1 MFTNGCENYVF
12 KDYFDLNGHYLH
24 ISLQENQ
31 SIHIVSYNS
40 SLLNGI
46 KYETQ
51 INSEEINKKT
61 ENFSCDKLYN
71 LIIQRIEEKKYIINE
86 DENSINLLLQET
98 SNILGQNKDIAI
110 SIPKNKT
117 HITTDYEKV
126 LSNEVNK
133 LREENKKI
141 INDINDLNNKIKLL
155 TCIKDNNNINISNN
169 NNLRGRHSNLVNNSS
184 NIKQSSSSQIDNKK
198 NSNNIDNKKSSKN
211 NLIKPVKNSSIIQP
225 KGDNN
230 SFNNNLDNIS
240 SNNSNNNNNEKKDVN
255 NSLSISKLCNL
266 NYGNYPLVEISQ
278 NPFNKIVG
286 YGANSYN
293 GLVRNHNEDRLKI
306 ILDYKLN
313 KIVTDSN
320 GKTVNPNISYFA
332 IYDGHG
338 GNGCSNFLQEKL
350 HNYLF
355 SSDYFPLFPL
365 QAIYQAYENAE
376 LNFELIAFDKE
387 NKKLL
392 DKSGSCSLLALII
405 SDLCFIS
412 YLGDSRG
419 IYSFDSGNQLF
430 QVTRDHKPNDKTER
444 TRIEKAGGKI
454 YKDTRLKIDG
464 LKVKVNEKDAPGVKF
479 PYRVS
484 PGNLAVN
491 NIIYIIIIFIL
502 FNIGSKNYWRF
513 RVEKSFNRRIEWN
526 DSSKALCE

>member
-1 MFTNGCENYVF
+1 MLTNDDENYIH
-12 KDYFDLNGHYLH
+12 KEYFDLNEHYLH
-24 ISLQENQ
+24 ISLIDNQ

-40 SLLNGI
+40 SLLNGV

-51 INSEEINKKT
+51 INSEEINKKA
-61 ENFSCDKLYN
+61 ENFSCEKLYN
-71 LIIQRIEEKKYIINE
+71 LINQRIEEKKYIIKD
-86 DENSINLLLQET
+86 DENSINLLLLET
-98 SNILGQNKDIAI
+98 SNIIVQNKDIAI
-110 SIPKNKT
+110 SIPKNKP

-141 INDINDLNNKIKLL
+141 KNDINELNNKIKLL
-155 TCIKDNNNINISNN
+155 TCIKDNNNINISDN
-169 NNLRGRHSNLVNNSS
+169 NNLRGRHFKNNSS
-184 NIKQSSSSQIDNKK
+184 NMKKSTTSQVENKK
-198 NSNNIDNKKSSKN
+198 NNENNNIDNKVISK
-211 NLIKPVKNSSIIQP
+211 IKPIKNSSIIQP

-230 SFNNNLDNIS
+230 ININNSDNINKNLGVDS
-240 SNNSNNNNNEKKDVN
+240 NNNEKENEKDK

-266 NYGNYPLVEISQ
+266 NYGNYPQVEMSK
-278 NPFNKIVG
+278 NPFNKIIG

-293 GLVRNHNEDRLKI
+293 GLVRDHNEDRLKI

-313 KIVTDSN
+313 KIVTDTN
-320 GKTVNPNISYFA
+320 GKIINPNISYFA

-338 GNGCSNFLQEKL
+338 GNGCSNYLQENL
-350 HNYLF
+350 HNFLF
-355 SSDYFPLFPL
+355 SSDYFPLYPL
-365 QAIYQAYENAE
+365 QAIYQAYEKAE
-376 LNFELIAFDKE
+376 QNFELIAFDKE

-392 DKSGSCSLLALII
+392 DKSGSCSLSALII
-405 SDLCFIS
+405 GEWCFIS

-419 IYSFDSGNQLF
+419 IYSFDTGNQLF
-430 QVTRDHKPNDKTER
+430 QVTRDHKPNDKTEK

-464 LKVKVNEKDAPGVKF
+464 LKVKVNEKDAPGIKF

-491 NIIYIIIIFIL
+491 NIIYII
-502 FNIGSKNYWRF
+502 NY
-513 RVEKSFNRRIEWN
+513 I
-526 DSSKALCE
+526 